1 MPGKPVQKLL
11 LKSTVIAHMLFE
23 AEQKLKK
30 CQQVSK
36 TKAELRA
43 LCSEALSCVSEAK
56 VSIENYRP
64 GGYYTELGGD
74 ENALADDLQAIGN
87 VVGDAVYKIKQ
98 GEISEAEKLLVDLTL
113 RIRGFV

>member
-1 MPGKPVQKLL
+1 MKMTLT

-56 VSIENYRP
+56 VSIVR
-64 GGYYTELGGD
+64 D
-74 ENALADDLQAIGN
+74 
-87 VVGDAVYKIKQ
+87 V
-98 GEISEAEKLLVDLTL
+98 L
-113 RIRGFV
+113 RILGILISPEPN